1 MSDKPA
7 RIGMIDRAINAVA
20 PVWGAKRMRARAQI
34 ETLAGVHEATKQSRS
49 RKIARDGGNGNA
61 ITAQDAATLRNQAR
75 HLERDLDLARGVLNT
90 LVQNIVGTGIDVEPA
105 PRLPGQPINEE
116 LAQQLDQLFV
126 DWWERPEVTF
136 RHDAGGM
143 QRLLARSWLRDG
155 EALFQHVQGY
165 NNGLNHGSVV
175 PYSVEMIEA
184 DLLPLGMRDQARNI
198 EQGIE
203 LNAWGRPLAYHILKA
218 HPSDAYAYARAETK
232 RVPADRMEHIAL
244 VDRIGQL
251 RGLSILAS
259 AMNRLE
265 DIKDYEDSERIA
277 AKVAASLTAFI
288 KKGVP
293 QDFGQGGDGGEAS
306 GLLTPG
312 GDRPYRD
319 MRMVPGLIM
328 DDLLP
333 GEDIGLIDSKRPNP
347 NAAPFREGQLR
358 AVSRGVSTTF
368 SSLAGN
374 YNGTYSAQRQ
384 ELIEQWAAYA
394 VLGEWFIAQAVRP
407 MWRKF
412 VESAY
417 MAGLIKLPRG
427 WTDLRYLSAA
437 TFVRPAMPWI
447 NPLHEVQAL
456 EIQEDRIWLPTS
468 EIIRRRGGD
477 PRDVLQQQA
486 AWHRQR
492 ETAGLPAA
500 PAQRLRTDTETEG
513 TA

>member
-1 MSDKPA
+1 
-7 RIGMIDRAINAVA
+7 
-20 PVWGAKRMRARAQI
+20 MRARAQI

-61 ITAQDAATLRNQAR
+61 IAGQDAATLRDQAR

-116 LAQQLDQLFV
+116 LAQQLDHLFV

-165 NNGLNHGSVV
+165 SASLDHGSVV

-184 DLLPLGMRDQARNI
+184 DMLPLTMRDAARNI
-198 EQGIE
+198 VQGIE
-203 LNAWGRPLAYHILKA
+203 LNAWGRPLAYHVYKS
-218 HPSDAYAYARAETK
+218 HPSDAYAYGRPETK
-232 RVPADRMEHIAL
+232 RLPADRVEHIAL

-288 KKGVP
+288 KKGQP
-293 QDFGQGGDGGEAS
+293 GEYADGSGAAS

-312 GDRPYRD
+312 GNRQYRD

-347 NAAPFREGQLR
+347 NAATFREGQLR

-456 EIQEDRIWLPTS
+456 EVQEDRVWLPTS

-486 AWHRQR
+486 AWLRQR
-492 ETAGLPAA
+492 EAAGLPAS
-500 PAQRLRTDTETEG
+500 PATPLRVDTETEG